1 MSRSIEKALVR
12 VMVAIALAV
21 AVIAFAFAP
30 VPKSL
35 PAVALEQP
43 SIYRLEVAL
52 LAFYGGLLVATPAAS
67 GLIRGRLPTEISTRG
82 ARFAEEANHSDQAA
96 EAATRQLEQ
105 TVDRLASQVT
115 AIEADIHQLQRETKD
130 DCR

>member
-1 MSRSIEKALVR
+1 MSSRVERALVR
-12 VMVAIALAV
+12 AIVAIALAV

-52 LAFYGGLLVATPAAS
+52 LAFYGGLLFATPAAS
-67 GLIRGRLPTEISTRG
+67 GLMRGRLPIEISTRG
-82 ARFAEEANHSDQAA
+82 ARFAEEANHSDQVV

-115 AIEADIHQLQRETKD
+115 AVEADIHQLHGETKG
-130 DCR
+130 DCQ